1 MNRPKL
7 NGNSIMSIIG
17 DIMYRYDLLAI
28 QPFIGKED
36 IIFSVKHSQ
45 DKNFIED
52 QKHEIINTEL
62 REYYIGKIFVPYY
75 IRKRIV
81 KEINEVRPTV
91 NYEFN
96 QNDKDEILQSLT
108 KKLLLLKFKKNGEYL
123 LGIIIRNTEGKLIL
137 FEHKNSLIQK
147 FNNEFKDHLFYGYKC
162 DNNIIRYSFVSNSLL
177 ILVGILK
184 SNNENPSFTYI
195 IECNIQKRLT
205 IKNLLVE
212 INQYFIDEN
221 ITNPQSIDL
230 AKAFFKILGCFRK
243 EYLCCKMND
252 TKDNFIAKLIKNQYN
267 EYKKFCP
274 QNFLEIIETNE
285 ENYINDL

>member
-1 MNRPKL
+1 M
-7 NGNSIMSIIG
+7 
-17 DIMYRYDLLAI
+17 
-28 QPFIGKED
+28 
-36 IIFSVKHSQ
+36 
-45 DKNFIED
+45 
-52 QKHEIINTEL
+52 
-62 REYYIGKIFVPYY
+62 
-75 IRKRIV
+75 
-81 KEINEVRPTV
+81 
-91 NYEFN
+91 
-96 QNDKDEILQSLT
+96 
-108 KKLLLLKFKKNGEYL
+108 
-123 LGIIIRNTEGKLIL
+123 
-137 FEHKNSLIQK
+137 
-147 FNNEFKDHLFYGYKC
+147 
-162 DNNIIRYSFVSNSLL
+162 
-177 ILVGILK
+177 K